1 MNDNGNEIDGSTQL
15 LRKEHQLIGSA
26 IVAIADIIKELEN
39 GVALDRRMWEIAHSF
54 ATYVGRWHHS
64 KEDFLLSMIRAR
76 RGCSADYPVRSFY
89 EEHHLVEVLIA
100 RLRKTADEYLAASD
114 HSSENFIQRLRD
126 VVDFYPGHMWKAD
139 HILFPLADEVLS
151 EPDQTVL
158 VRQFAWIDS
167 ALGTDADER
176 LRAIVAKFRPQARVA

>member
-1 MNDNGNEIDGSTQL
+1 MNDNDIEKSTQL
-15 LRKEHQLIGSA
+15 LRKEHQLIESA
-26 IVAIADIIKELEN
+26 IIAIADLIKELEN
-39 GVALDRRMWEIAHSF
+39 GVALDRRRMWAIAHSF

-100 RLRKTADEYLAASD
+100 RLRKTADEYLAVAD
-114 HSSENFIQRLRD
+114 HSSENFIQSLRD

-158 VRQFAWIDS
+158 LQQFAWIDS
-167 ALGTDADER
+167 AIGTDADEQ
-176 LRAIVAKFRPQARVA
+176 LRAIVAEFRPQAKVA

>member
-1 MNDNGNEIDGSTQL
+1 MNDNHIEKSTRL
-15 LRKEHQLIGSA
+15 LRKEHQRIESA
-26 IVAIADIIKELEN
+26 IIAIAELIKELEN
-39 GVALDRRMWEIAHSF
+39 GVALNRRRMWGIAHAF

-64 KEDFLLSMIRAR
+64 KEDFLLSMIRTR

-89 EEHHLVEVLIA
+89 EEHHLVELLIA
-100 RLRKTADEYLAASD
+100 RLRKTADEYAASD
-114 HSSENFIQRLRD
+114 HSSENFIQSLRD

-167 ALGTDADER
+167 AIGTDADEQ
-176 LRAIVAKFRPQARVA
+176 LRAIVAEFRPQTRVA